1 MLNAFFTA
9 MADVVFRH
17 EGNLDKFIGDCVMAV
32 WGPPSP
38 HPDDPARALR
48 AALEMQDAVDALNRR
63 ACGGQQADRGRDR
76 RQHRPGGRGLHGLGG
91 AARVHRDRRLGEH
104 RVPAV
109 RRGEGRRGAGRRRDG
124 AQAGAG
130 FDVEGLPLPSVKGKE
145 RAVHTFRVMGLEEP
159 TSTGTTG

>member
-48 AALEMQDAVDALNRR
+48 AALEMQDAVEA
-63 ACGGQQADRGRDR
+63 AQRGRA
-76 RQHRPGGRGLHGLGG
+76 RPNGQKRIEVGIGVNTGQAVVGLHGLGG
-91 AARVHRDRRLGEH
+91 APRVHRHRRL
-104 RVPAV
+104 A
-109 RRGEGRRGAGRRRDG
+109 
-124 AQAGAG
+124 
-130 FDVEGLPLPSVKGKE
+130 
-145 RAVHTFRVMGLEEP
+145 
-159 TSTGTTG
+159 